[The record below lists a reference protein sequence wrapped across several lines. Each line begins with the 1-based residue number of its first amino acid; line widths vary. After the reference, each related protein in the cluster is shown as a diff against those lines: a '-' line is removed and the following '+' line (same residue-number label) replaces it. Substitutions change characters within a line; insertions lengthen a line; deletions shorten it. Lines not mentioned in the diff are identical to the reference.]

1 MKLKC
6 EGERV
11 NITKTKEEGRK
22 EKRKKYTRIEKIVRR
37 NEERNGGRRKGK
49 KI

>member
-11 NITKTKEEGRK
+11 NVTKTKEEGRGKERKK
-22 EKRKKYTRIEKIVRR
+22 EKIHKDRK
-37 NEERNGGRRKGK
+37 NSEEE
-49 KI
+49 